1 MAAYT
6 LHLDA
11 HARPG
16 ERTALERAV
25 VLRDG
30 FSWGA
35 LIFQPLWFLWH
46 RLWLAA
52 LVVTIAIAAL
62 AATCSLLKV
71 TSGATFMAQLALALF
86 FAHEAN
92 AIRAFTLTRRA
103 RPAVDTVI
111 SDDRDSAEA
120 RLFGR
125 WLARQPAPL
134 GAGTVPAMRTA
145 HAPVVGL
152 FPEPEGGR

>member
-6 LHLDA
+6 LHLDQN
-11 HARPG
+11 ARPG
-16 ERTALERAV
+16 EGAALERAV

-30 FSWGA
+30 FSWWA
-35 LIFQPLWFLWH
+35 LMFQPLWFLWH

-52 LVVTIAIAAL
+52 LVVIAAIAAL
-62 AATCSLLKV
+62 AVTCSLLNV
-71 TSGATFMAQLALALF
+71 TAGATLTAQFALALF

-92 AIRAFTLTRRA
+92 AIRALTLARRG

-111 SDDRDSAEA
+111 ADDRDSAEA
-120 RLFGR
+120 RLFER
-125 WLARQPAPL
+125 WLARRQAPL
-134 GAGTVPAMRTA
+134 GVAAAPAMRPA

-152 FPEPEGGR
+152 FPEPEARR

>member
-6 LHLDA
+6 LHLNQN
-11 HARPG
+11 ARPG
-16 ERTALERAV
+16 EPAALERAV

-30 FSWGA
+30 FSWWA
-35 LIFQPLWFLWH
+35 MIFQPLWFLWH

-52 LVVTIAIAAL
+52 LVVILAL
-62 AATCSLLKV
+62 VALEVVCWLLRVTPLATSL
-71 TSGATFMAQLALALF
+71 AYFALALF

-92 AIRAFTLTRRA
+92 AIRAFTLARRG

-111 SDDRDSAEA
+111 ADDRDSAEA
-120 RLFGR
+120 RLFER
-125 WLARQPAPL
+125 WLARRQAPL
-134 GAGTVPAMRTA
+134 GVAAAPMRTP

-152 FPEPEGGR
+152 FPEPEARR